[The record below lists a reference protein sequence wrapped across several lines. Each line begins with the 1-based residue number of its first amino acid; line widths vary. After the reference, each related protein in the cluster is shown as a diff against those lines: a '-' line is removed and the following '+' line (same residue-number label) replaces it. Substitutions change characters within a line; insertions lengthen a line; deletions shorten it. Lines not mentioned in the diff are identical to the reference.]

1 MSKKV
6 TLIYIQDE
14 KIIRIIDISYSQ
26 VSRYVYVADQTGP
39 HHCRRR
45 LATLHSSRVSKN
57 VDACATS
64 YGSIDQS
71 NADLVFSDLPHFVCP
86 LQRST
91 VDISHRGMREPGS
104 VFVWGGGQTLTL
116 RGARRN
122 SFLSRF
128 QVPDSEFP
136 RKSIFLLFVETKGEE
151 KRCRVD
157 DASSSSILAAHN
169 LAARSKATQ
178 YS

>member
-1 MSKKV
+1 
-6 TLIYIQDE
+6 
-14 KIIRIIDISYSQ
+14 
-26 VSRYVYVADQTGP
+26 
-39 HHCRRR
+39 
-45 LATLHSSRVSKN
+45 
-57 VDACATS
+57 
-64 YGSIDQS
+64 
-71 NADLVFSDLPHFVCP
+71 
-86 LQRST
+86 
-91 VDISHRGMREPGS
+91 MREPGS

-178 YS
+178 YSWHKSNQRDRIMAPVNKPKHKGKALVAGATAGVFGKHAQKRTLVDPPWELWSKVKTSFMASIQRWRIILTIFFWIFLALDFNLAPQRFVVR